1 MNNNV
6 FFDLNKKYNNIPN
19 NSHVRCC
26 QFILVVTL
34 SLVFALIVPHCLVT
48 LSSQFCCLAMQK
60 NVSQCSKKCLPHWF
74 LRDLQKITPK
84 SLKSFV
90 KRNLFQFILLYLHH
104 KYYKNGSKEVESFKG
119 RYGREG
125 SVKYMVVGKV
135 RSQSGDCL

>member
-74 LRDLQKITPK
+74 LRDILACAQNKELRSYR
-84 SLKSFV
+84 SLWS
-90 KRNLFQFILLYLHH
+90 L
-104 KYYKNGSKEVESFKG
+104 
-119 RYGREG
+119 
-125 SVKYMVVGKV
+125 V
-135 RSQSGDCL
+135 RM